1 MSGKRKRPARAK
13 DLTHRYLAGDVDEG
27 MERTQERFGERSA
40 RAVARKMEQTAL
52 LRAAEAEADGADG
65 ADVESLPVG
74 RVVQVYSLFSDVEGV
89 VDGVTRLC
97 VVRKTLAKLSDS
109 LIVVGDLVRFRETGV
124 TDDRGRPEA
133 VIEQVLPRATLLTR
147 SDSFKGIEQH
157 PIVANAEQMLI
168 VASILEPRVKWGLV
182 DRMLVAAKAGGL
194 APVLCLNKMDL
205 ARGREGD
212 RHVVAALEVLSYNEG
227 LGVSTLKTSLDDPA
241 SLDAL
246 RRVLAGRTTVLAGHS
261 GVGKSSLIRA
271 IQPSLDLRVAAISG
285 YTGKG
290 RHTTTSARRYPLEG
304 EGGGHVIDT
313 PGVKLFGLW
322 GVTPDNLAAFF
333 PDVAAGTAPDWRV
346 ESYERIAASLS
357 GAT

>member
-1 MSGKRKRPARAK
+1 MSGKRKRQARAK
-13 DLTHRYLAGDVDEG
+13 DLTHRYLAGDLDEG

-40 RAVARKMEQTAL
+40 RAVERKIARTAL
-52 LRAAEAEADGADG
+52 LRAAEAEAADG
-65 ADVESLPVG
+65 ADVPSLPVG

-89 VDGVTRLC
+89 ADGLTRLC
-97 VVRKTLAKLSDS
+97 VVRKTLAKLSDTP
-109 LIVVGDLVRFRETGV
+109 IVVGDLVRFRETGAV
-124 TDDRGRPEA
+124 DERGRPEA
-133 VIEQVLPRATLLTR
+133 VIEQVLPRTTLLTR

-182 DRMLVAAKAGGL
+182 DRMLVAARAGGL
-194 APVLCLNKMDL
+194 VPVVCLNKMDL

-212 RHVVAALEVLSYNEG
+212 REVAAALEVLAYYDA
-227 LGVSTLKTSLDDPA
+227 LGVRTLRTSLDD
-241 SLDAL
+241 LDSIEAL
-246 RRVLAGRTTVLAGHS
+246 RGVLAGRTTVLAGHS

-322 GVTPDNLAAFF
+322 GVTPDNLESFF
-333 PDVAAGTAPDWRV
+333 PDVAAGTAPPWRV
-346 ESYERIAASLS
+346 ESFERIARSLS
-357 GAT
+357 EAS